1 MPASNPQRT
10 IHVLLQKHGRTFTE
24 ETGIDPELGSP
35 QALFSLLCVSL
46 LCSARIG
53 HRNALNASKALLTRG
68 WSTPRKLAAS
78 TWKQRVEALDA
89 ASYVRYDERTATM
102 LGETAQMVLD
112 DYRGDLRNL
121 REAAGRV
128 PSRERELLKKFKGIG
143 CGRGHLFPRSSDRL
157 DRVVPLRRFKGSRY
171 RQSLGIAA
179 RPRRFGQAG
188 AWTASV
194 HPACSGPGADPA
206 RTRYREHPRDTPL
219 RCVSKK
225 VDSPLEGKYVL
236 WHIEIEGCQLK
247 FE

>member
-143 CGRGHLFPRSSDRL
+143 DVGADIFFREVQIAWTELFPFADSKAL
-157 DRVVPLRRFKGSRY
+157 DTAKA
-171 RQSLGIAA
+171 LGL
-179 RPRRFGQAG
+179 PR
-188 AWTASV
+188 
-194 HPACSGPGADPA
+194 DPA
-206 RTRYREHPRDTPL
+206 ALAKLARGRLRYTQLVAALVRTRLERDIENIRGTL
-219 RCVSKK
+219 RSAA
-225 VDSPLEGKYVL
+225 
-236 WHIEIEGCQLK
+236 
-247 FE
+247 